1 MAGGKGRKHGARTER
16 QEETGRRESSS
27 HQGLLRRLAE
37 LQDMRTETSKPEKQR
52 EKRQKQEKTN
62 QNTQGPWDNYKDV
75 PCALGTPGRRR
86 QRNREASEAIV
97 TDDLPEL
104 RSNTKPEIR
113 KFRECQA
120 G

>member
-1 MAGGKGRKHGARTER
+1 MP
-16 QEETGRRESSS
+16 
-27 HQGLLRRLAE
+27 
-37 LQDMRTETSKPEKQR
+37 TETSKPGKQR

-62 QNTQGPWDNYKDV
+62 QNIQGPWDNYKDV
-75 PCALGTPGRRR
+75 TCALGMPGRRR
-86 QRNREASEAIV
+86 QRNREVSEAIM
-97 TDDLPEL
+97 TNDFPKL